1 MDKFQTNPLTI
12 SLQGVKRLDF
22 DYDHDFLTRDNTGVL
37 ILKQTCHL
45 QTHVV

>member
-12 SLQGVKRLDF
+12 SLQGVKRLEF
-22 DYDHDFLTRDNTGVL
+22 DYDHDFLTKNNSWVL
-37 ILKQTCHL
+37 ILKQTSHL